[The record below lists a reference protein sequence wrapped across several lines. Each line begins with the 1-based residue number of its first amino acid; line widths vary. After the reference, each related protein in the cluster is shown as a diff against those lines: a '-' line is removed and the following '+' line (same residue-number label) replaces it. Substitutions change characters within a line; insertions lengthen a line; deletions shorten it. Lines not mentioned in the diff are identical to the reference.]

1 MGPHATGA
9 PPDRLALRELPQHV
23 AFVQSQLALSERGQA
38 RGAGAGAASPPQCDG
53 SEIYTV
59 TSGGG

>member
-1 MGPHATGA
+1 MGGPHATGA

-38 RGAGAGAASPPQCDG
+38 RGAGGRGGLPPA
-53 SEIYTV
+53 V
-59 TSGGG
+59 